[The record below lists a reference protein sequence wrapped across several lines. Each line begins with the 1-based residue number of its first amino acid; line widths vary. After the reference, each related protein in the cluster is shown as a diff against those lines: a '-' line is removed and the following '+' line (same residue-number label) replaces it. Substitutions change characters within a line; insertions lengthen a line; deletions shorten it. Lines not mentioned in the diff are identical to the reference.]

1 MTQTPTPPIAAIKPH
16 PITTHGHTRT
26 DNYYWLREK
35 ENPEVIAYLEAENAY
50 MQAMTAHTA
59 DLQQTLYDEM
69 VGRIQETDSSAP
81 VKHGDFYYYTRTEAG
96 KQYKIHCR
104 KQGSLDAP
112 EEILLDENVLA
123 KGEAY
128 FRVGVTRISPDH
140 TLLAYSTDTSGGEQY
155 TIFVKNLATGDL
167 LPDRIP
173 NTIYSLEWANDNR
186 TLFYTIQDE
195 AWREYKLFRHTL
207 GDDPAQD
214 PELYHERDER
224 FNIGLD
230 KTKDDAFIM
239 LNVASKET
247 SEVHVLD
254 AGQPHEAFQLV
265 QPRQQDRLYFVEHRH
280 GRFYI
285 LTNDDAP
292 NYKIMTAPADDP
304 GFAHWRPFIPH
315 NPDKLIEGF
324 ELFAEHLVVYG
335 RSQALATLDIHSF
348 QTGRSRPLAFP
359 EAVYATRGAANPEFA
374 ARTFRFI
381 YTSMTTADSAYDV
394 DMDTL
399 AWTLVKQEPVLG
411 GYDPANYETARV
423 WATAADGTRI
433 PISLLYRKGIQLD
446 GRNPC
451 LLYGY
456 GSYGAS
462 MSPSFDQKRLSLV
475 DRGFIW
481 AIAHIRGGQE
491 MGRSWYDQGKFL
503 HKKNTFTDFIACG
516 RRLIAAGYT
525 RKEKLVIMGRSAGGL
540 LIGAVLNM
548 APDLCE
554 AAVAGVPFVDVVTT
568 MLDETIPLTV
578 PEFEEWGNPKDK
590 TYYDYMLSYSPYD
603 NLEAKAYPHILVTA
617 GLNDPRVQYW
627 EPSKWVAKLRTLKTN
642 DTRLIYKIFM
652 GAGHF
657 SSSGRYDYLK
667 DTAFESAFI
676 LDTLAMQVTGI
687 LEMPVT

>member
-1 MTQTPTPPIAAIKPH
+1 MTQQPTPPIAAVKPH
-16 PITTHGHTRT
+16 NITTHGHIRT

-50 MQAMTAHTA
+50 MQAMTAHTT
-59 DLQQTLYDEM
+59 DLQQTLYEEM
-69 VGRIQETDSSAP
+69 VGRIQETDSTAP

-104 KQGSLDAP
+104 KRGSLDVP
-112 EEILLDENVLA
+112 EEILLDENALA
-123 KGEAY
+123 ADKDY

-140 TLLAYSTDTSGGEQY
+140 TLLAYCTDTTGSEHY
-155 TIFVKNLATGDL
+155 TIFVKNLATGEL
-167 LPDRIP
+167 LPDQIP

-214 PELYHERDER
+214 PELYHERDEL

-230 KTKDDAFIM
+230 KTKDDTYI
-239 LNVASKET
+239 LLEIASKET
-247 SEVHVLD
+247 SEVRVLNAD
-254 AGQPHEAFQLV
+254 QPNGPFQLV
-265 QPRQQDRLYFVEHRH
+265 QPRQKDRLYFVEHRN

-285 LTNDDAP
+285 LTNDNAP
-292 NYKIMTAPADDP
+292 NYKIMTAPVEDS
-304 GFAHWRPFIPH
+304 GYVNWKEFIPH
-315 NPDKLIEGF
+315 DLDKLIEGF
-324 ELFAEHLVVYG
+324 ELFNTHIVTFG
-335 RSQALATLDIHSF
+335 RSQALSTIDVHTFATGETHALS
-348 QTGRSRPLAFP
+348 FP
-359 EAVYATRGAANPEFA
+359 EEVYATRGAANPEFDA
-374 ARTFRFI
+374 GIFRFI
-381 YTSMTTADSAYDV
+381 YTSMTTADSTYDV
-394 DMDTL
+394 DMNTL
-399 AWTLVKQEPVLG
+399 EWTLIKQEPVLG
-411 GYDPANYETARV
+411 GYDPANYETART
-423 WATAADGTRI
+423 WAVAEDDTRI

-446 GRNPC
+446 SSNPC

-462 MSPSFDQKRLSLV
+462 TSPSFDQKRLSLV

-491 MGRSWYDQGKFL
+491 MGRIWYDQGKFL
-503 HKKNTFTDFIACG
+503 YKKNTFTDFIACG
-516 RRLIAAGYT
+516 KHLIAEGYT
-525 RKEKLVIMGRSAGGL
+525 CKEKLAIMGRSAGGL
-540 LIGAVLNM
+540 LIGAVLNI

-554 AAVAGVPFVDVVTT
+554 VAVAGVPFVDVVTT

-590 TYYDYMLSYSPYD
+590 IYYDYMLSYSPYD
-603 NLEAKAYPHILVTA
+603 NLEAKDYPHILVSA

-642 DTRLIYKIFM
+642 DTRLVYKIFM

-667 DTAFESAFI
+667 DTAFEYAFI
-676 LDTLAMQVTGI
+676 LDTLNV
-687 LEMPVT
+687 